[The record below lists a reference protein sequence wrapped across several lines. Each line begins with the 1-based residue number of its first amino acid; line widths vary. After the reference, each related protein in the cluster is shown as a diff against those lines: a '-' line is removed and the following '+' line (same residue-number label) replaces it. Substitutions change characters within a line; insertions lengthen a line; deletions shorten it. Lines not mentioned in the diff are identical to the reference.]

1 MEHDVDRHERTSRRA
16 RDVFDA
22 SVESLDDEVR
32 SRLGRARFEAVSVAE
47 GRASRSAWRAWVP
60 AAAVASAAIVAVL
73 LWRSPEQPST
83 ATFANGSGDAV
94 VEAVELLA
102 DGDDLAMLENDL
114 EFYEWLDATGLEAPG
129 STG

>member
-32 SRLGRARFEAVSVAE
+32 GRLSRARIAAVSSAE
-47 GRASRSAWRAWVP
+47 RRASRSTWRAWVP

-73 LWRSPEQPST
+73 LWRSPEQLST
-83 ATFANGSGDAV
+83 ATVANGSGDAAI
-94 VEAVELLA
+94 EAVELLA
-102 DGDDLAMLENDL
+102 DGDDLELLENDL
-114 EFYEWLDATGLEAPG
+114 EFYEWLDATGLETQG

>member
-22 SVESLDDEVR
+22 SVESLDDDVC
-32 SRLGRARFEAVSVAE
+32 SRLSRARIAAVSSAKR
-47 GRASRSAWRAWVP
+47 RASRPAWRAWVP

-73 LWRSPEQPST
+73 LWRSPEQLST
-83 ATFANGSGDAV
+83 ATFANGSGDAA